1 MAWED
6 FICGNSGNLLFWHK
20 IDQIMSAEKLGVLT
34 EEKNALFLKR
44 MEYFLRGLIIH
55 NQFY

>member
-34 EEKNALFLKR
+34 EEKNAVIFKTHGIFPAWSN
-44 MEYFLRGLIIH
+44 YP
-55 NQFY
+55 